1 MNLIDR
7 ARNILLT
14 PKPEWEKINQEKADI
29 PSIIFSYIL
38 PLAALAA
45 IAAFIGYSFIGE
57 TRGIFKVKSTNLGIY
72 FALRFLLGAVA
83 SVFLSAF
90 IIDTL
95 APTFNAEKN
104 LDKTFQLVAYSYTAS
119 LVGGLFAI
127 LPAIAIVGLIAG
139 IYGFYLLYLGLPVM
153 KKAPED
159 KQGAYFVVSVVVI
172 IVSHFVVFYIVERI
186 LRAIFGNS
194 MFGFGDVH
202 ISM

>member
-1 MNLIDR
+1 
-7 ARNILLT
+7 
-14 PKPEWEKINQEKADI
+14 
-29 PSIIFSYIL
+29 
-38 PLAALAA
+38 
-45 IAAFIGYSFIGE
+45 
-57 TRGIFKVKSTNLGIY
+57 
-72 FALRFLLGAVA
+72 
-83 SVFLSAF
+83 
-90 IIDTL
+90 
-95 APTFNAEKN
+95 AEKN

-139 IYGFYLLYLGLPVM
+139 SYGFYLLYLGLPVM